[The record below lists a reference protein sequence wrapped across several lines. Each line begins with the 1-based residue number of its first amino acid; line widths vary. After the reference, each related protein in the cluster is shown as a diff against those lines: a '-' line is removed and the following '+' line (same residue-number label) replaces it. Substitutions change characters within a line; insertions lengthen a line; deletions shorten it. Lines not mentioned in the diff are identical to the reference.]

1 MYDLPEPGP
10 TAAAAGQATNPLT
23 DAVIQAAI
31 ENALHEA
38 RRTGTAP
45 PPSRERPAMSGPA
58 VDSSV
63 RMIAFGGMTLM
74 VSAGG
79 GILMVASDFADPTVI
94 GMICA
99 APAALALPILAIA
112 RLIRRT
118 GEASTEIHQHYSGT
132 VYQQQHTDNSK
143 AVWSK
148 TVNRNPKGTR

>member
-1 MYDLPEPGP
+1 MTVLPEPP
-10 TAAAAGQATNPLT
+10 TAPAAGQAANPLT

-45 PPSRERPAMSGPA
+45 LPGRERPAMSGPA

-79 GILMVASDFADPTVI
+79 GILMVASDFANPAVI

-99 APAALALPILAIA
+99 APATLALPILAIA
-112 RLIRRT
+112 RLIRRA
-118 GEASTEIHQHYSGT
+118 GEASTEIHQHYNGP
-132 VYQQQHTDNSK
+132 VHQQQHTTNTKS
-143 AVWSK
+143 VWSK
-148 TVNRNPKGTR
+148 TVNKK

>member
-1 MYDLPEPGP
+1 MSVLPEPP
-10 TAAAAGQATNPLT
+10 AATAGQAANPLT

-38 RRTGTAP
+38 RRTDTAP
-45 PPSRERPAMSGPA
+45 PAGRERPAMSGQA

-99 APAALALPILAIA
+99 APAALALPVLAVA
-112 RLIRRT
+112 RLIRRA
-118 GEASTEIHQHYSGT
+118 GETSTEHHHHYNGPVRQETS
-132 VYQQQHTDNSK
+132 VDQRK
-143 AVWSK
+143 AVWQK
-148 TVNRNPKGTR
+148 DVMKPRR

>member
-10 TAAAAGQATNPLT
+10 TAAAAGQATNPLA
-23 DAVIQAAI
+23 DAVVQAAI

-38 RRTGTAP
+38 RRMGTAP
-45 PPSRERPAMSGPA
+45 PPGRERPAMSGQA

-118 GEASTEIHQHYSGT
+118 GEASTEIHQHYNGP
-132 VYQQQHTDNSK
+132 VHQQQHTDQRRS
-143 AVWSK
+143 VWQK
-148 TVNRNPKGTR
+148 NITNK

>member
-1 MYDLPEPGP
+1 MYDLPEPP
-10 TAAAAGQATNPLT
+10 TASAAGQATNPLT

-38 RRTGTAP
+38 RRTDTAP
-45 PPSRERPAMSGPA
+45 PPGRERPAMSGPA

-112 RLIRRT
+112 RLIRRA
-118 GEASTEIHQHYSGT
+118 GETSTEIHQHYNGP
-132 VYQQQHTDNSK
+132 VHQQQHTDQRRSIWQKNI
-143 AVWSK
+143 
-148 TVNRNPKGTR
+148 NRK

>member
-1 MYDLPEPGP
+1 MYDLPEPP
-10 TAAAAGQATNPLT
+10 TAPAAGQAANPLT

-45 PPSRERPAMSGPA
+45 PASRERPAMSGQA

-79 GILMVASDFADPTVI
+79 GILMVASDFANPTVI

-112 RLIRRT
+112 RLARRA
-118 GEASTEIHQHYSGT
+118 GEASTEIHQHYTGP
-132 VYQQQHTDNSK
+132 VNQQQHTDQRRS
-143 AVWSK
+143 VWQK
-148 TVNRNPKGTR
+148 NINRK